1 MKNLFK
7 LTKKKIIGALAVLAI
22 CVPAVTIFAL
32 SDLNPV
38 LDSEDLYRIAN
49 RSNSATW
56 GTSAT
61 ADPGQTLSF
70 LVHIHNNVLE
80 TTANNIRVEA
90 VISSGVVTNY
100 TSTAHVRADN
110 ASPVSGTTSYTF
122 SSPASL
128 EYIPGSTV
136 LYNHFNQ
143 VEKNLPDGITT
154 GGVNLGLNLQGC
166 WEYEKWVIF
175 QAKVVAEPVNPT
187 LYFCSTESGCS
198 STKNYKTTESC
209 STAVGKP
216 CYASDSECKA
226 TAAKYCP
233 LVIPPIITP
242 PKTIVSPVTSLPV
255 TGPFDI
261 IAGTLATIGIGTA
274 GYMYSRGRN
283 RLRKAQKYTK

>member
-32 SDLNPV
+32 SDLHPV
-38 LDSEDLYRIAN
+38 LDSQDLYKIAN
-49 RSNSATW
+49 RTNSATW

-80 TTANNIRVEA
+80 TTANNIRVQA
-90 VISSGVVTNY
+90 VISSGEVTSY
-100 TSTAHVRADN
+100 TSTAHVQADN
-110 ASPVSGTTSYTF
+110 ASPISGTTSYTF
-122 SSPASL
+122 SSPATL

-198 STKNYKTTESC
+198 STQNYKTTESC

-216 CYASDSECKA
+216 CYTSD
-226 TAAKYCP
+226 
-233 LVIPPIITP
+233 
-242 PKTIVSPVTSLPV
+242 
-255 TGPFDI
+255 
-261 IAGTLATIGIGTA
+261 
-274 GYMYSRGRN
+274 
-283 RLRKAQKYTK
+283 